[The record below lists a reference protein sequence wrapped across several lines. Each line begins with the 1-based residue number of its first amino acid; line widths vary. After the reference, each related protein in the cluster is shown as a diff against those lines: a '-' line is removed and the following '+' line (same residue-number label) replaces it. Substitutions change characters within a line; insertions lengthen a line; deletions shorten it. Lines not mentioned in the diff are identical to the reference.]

1 MRCLLDLLGNAW
13 LACGIVGAFVG
24 LAAPF
29 VGLGYLVWGY
39 LF

>member
-1 MRCLLDLLGNAW
+1 MKILLGLLGNTW
-13 LACGIVGAFVG
+13 LACGIVGAFIG

-29 VGLGYLVWGY
+29 VFIAYLVREY